1 MTQQFHP
8 TETHPKFIKIMYII
22 TIHSNSVHDS
32 LKLETTYVTIN
43 KEWIAMVYTFNGI
56 LNINE
61 DE

>member
-1 MTQQFHP
+1 
-8 TETHPKFIKIMYII
+8 MYIT

-32 LKLETTYVTIN
+32 LKLETTYMTIN

>member
-8 TETHPKFIKIMYII
+8 TETHPKFIKIMYIT

-32 LKLETTYVTIN
+32 LKLETTYMTIN